1 MFLDRL
7 AGWWLDWRTDRAARR
22 DPRFAE
28 FGLHKFSSDGKSL
41 ELVIAT
47 ETVAILA
54 DQAATMLKEN
64 DAENFIQLD
73 MMPRLDRM
81 MRPVRVTV
89 QWANGI
95 SPAEKCAKLERKCDL
110 LSAAIDAL
118 IVQAIEITP
127 GWVSIPEVEWSQVID
142 RLPSAKRNVP
152 A

>member
-7 AGWWLDWRTDRAARR
+7 AGWWLDWRTDRAARK
-22 DPRFAE
+22 DPLFAE
-28 FGLHKFSSDGKSL
+28 FNLHKFNADGKSM

-81 MRPVRVTV
+81 LPPVRVTV
-89 QWANGI
+89 QWANGM
-95 SPAEKCAKLERKCDL
+95 SPAQKCAKLEGEVKQWR
-110 LSAAIDAL
+110 DAYT
-118 IVQAIEITP
+118 E
-127 GWVSIPEVEWSQVID
+127 
-142 RLPSAKRNVP
+142 AKAYEAQREEMFLAELAKTN
-152 A
+152 AK